1 MEESAVGPALV
12 AFAICGTICFGM
24 WLGHK
29 SKTEKRRA
37 AQDDRSAS
45 LADRVQEL
53 EQRVHTLE
61 RIAVDRKERLREEID
76 AL

>member
-1 MEESAVGPALV
+1 MDESAVGPAPV

-29 SKTEKRRA
+29 SKTEKHRA
-37 AQDDRSAS
+37 AQDDRTTG

-53 EQRVHTLE
+53 EQRVRTLE